1 MCSWLYS
8 MELFERTS
16 SVPSKSH
23 IYSVASRRVRAEG
36 ACAMSAVEALGG
48 VVCIV
53 GTVGTVGTVLE
64 SMSQSVANN
73 ACAVDPCVGNLRKVD
88 GFSLKII

>member
-23 IYSVASRRVRAEG
+23 IYSVASRRVCAEG

-53 GTVGTVGTVLE
+53 GTVGTVLE
-64 SMSQSVANN
+64 SMSQSVANE
-73 ACAVDPCVGNLRKVD
+73 CMCSRRLRWKSTKGRWLFLED
-88 GFSLKII
+88 